1 MVPPKHSIDYSKST
15 RSVCKGPAPCSGSP
29 IPVGGLRYGQ
39 LVPGEYGETVA
50 WRHWGCVTPDI
61 LRSLAVVDQS
71 SIIGF
76 GSIRPEDQT
85 KVRRAIANQRVD
97 PADVPLTAK
106 VATSA
111 AAHVTPSTS
120 QAPARSQKKRKATF
134 EQAVPT
140 NSRLGSVG
148 PVIRATCSQ
157 SVTRATCSPI
167 LYNVVE
173 DDDEDEVI
181 LIEIDPVDVLY
192 CTLSSSI
199 VGVQYYK
206 GLVGAGEEVTLIR
219 EPHNQYDR
227 NAIEVRNIGGN
238 KVGHVPKQ
246 TAAKLAPLLD
256 RGAITIEGVMH
267 EGNLSGFSYSLSM
280 TLKIYGP
287 SDKRDQL
294 EPQLIWATPRQ
305 RGFPPRGVGG
315 ATKQVSSIAY
325 AVAAGPSAASSSST
339 SQPSSTQ
346 RHGAKATQ
354 SKSQQEAIKKQQ
366 EAVRKH
372 QEALQNAAELKQML
386 GGLEKVDDE
395 GRRASLL
402 DALCSVD
409 DILNLP
415 VHPAPPGI
423 ASGDLVVDLLKHQS
437 QALQWCIDHEYPS
450 LPTKESDKPVQFW
463 QYRKIGLEPHFF
475 NIATKTPQEISS
487 PPLLGRGAI
496 LADSMGLGK
505 TLSMLALILA
515 TKKDV
520 PTDHSKST
528 LIVAPLSVI
537 SNWEKQ
543 IEEHCVRGAISC
555 CTYYGATRDMT
566 PQQLSQYDVVITTYQ
581 TVTGESDVSATAVG
595 HGPSKKKK
603 KVERALFDVKW
614 KRVILDEGHTI
625 RNPKTKMAKAV
636 CRLTA
641 QRRWVLSGTPIIN
654 SPRDLGS
661 ILTFLQICR
670 PLDKEDF
677 YKRLLLRPLKDGD
690 PSGAELLRALMS
702 HACIRRTKEM
712 QDKFGRPLVPLPP
725 VDITVIPVPLGDEAR
740 ALYDAIGSISQQRVE
755 KFMNQQGGMTTAFTT
770 NVLSMLTRLRQVVLH
785 PGLLPPNYLE
795 QLRATEDNEETA
807 GVALP
812 VTQDQRRLLQSLLA
826 KAIEDSEECPICF
839 DILNDPRITAC
850 SHSFCLACISEVIA
864 RDPKCPMDRR
874 TIGMGD
880 LIEPPPPTELTQLP
894 VRYDE
899 NETHDSTLRFGS
911 SAKIDQLIH
920 LLQLI
925 PSDQKSLV
933 FSQFTSFLDK
943 IGEAFE
949 EHGIPYVR
957 FDGQLSAKRRKEV
970 LEQFSIPLESEGD
983 LVDIET
989 SLPPHRRR
997 TSTQTTSVEEDVL
1010 LGDDDSSFIV
1020 DDADDDT
1027 DDFQE
1032 DISTMAKKGKGKLK
1046 PKNKGKAKATYGPST
1061 SQKAKFD
1068 GSSFGSKIPRVMLI
1082 SLKAGS
1088 LGLNLTAANNVFF
1101 WWQASSSEGIES
1113 QAIDRC
1119 NRIGQKRPVH
1129 VYQLIAENTV
1139 ESKVIEIQERKKLL
1153 IQQAFAGT
1161 KRTETPRQKKEA
1173 RLQDILELMGGIRQ
1187 QQA

>member
-1 MVPPKHSIDYSKST
+1 MVPPKHSIDYSRST
-15 RSVCKGPAPCSGSP
+15 RSVCKGPAPCNGSP
-29 IPVGGLRYGQ
+29 IPAGSLRYGQ

-71 SIIGF
+71 TIIGF
-76 GSIRPEDQT
+76 GNIRSEDQM

-106 VATSA
+106 AATLA
-111 AAHVTPSTS
+111 VDVTPSTS
-120 QAPARSQKKRKATF
+120 QVPAPSRRKRKAAF

-140 NSRLGSVG
+140 NSQLSSVK
-148 PVIRATCSQ
+148 PTIRATI
-157 SVTRATCSPI
+157 SPI
-167 LYNVVE
+167 IY
-173 DDDEDEVI
+173 DDEDDEDDEVI
-181 LIEIDPVDVLY
+181 IIEPDPVDVLY
-192 CTLSSSI
+192 CVLSSSI

-206 GLVGAGEEVTLIR
+206 GLVGPGEEVRLVR
-219 EPHNQYDR
+219 EPQNQYDR
-227 NAIEVRNIGGN
+227 NAIEVKNIGGS

-246 TAAKLAPLLD
+246 TAAKLSPLLD
-256 RGAITIEGVMH
+256 RGAITVEGVMH

-315 ATKQVSSIAY
+315 AAGRVSSTAY
-325 AVAAGPSAASSSST
+325 AAAAGSAVASSSYT
-339 SQPSSTQ
+339 SQPSSSQ
-346 RHGAKATQ
+346 RNGATATQ
-354 SKSQQEAIKKQQ
+354 SKSQQEA
-366 EAVRKH
+366 ARKH
-372 QEALQNAAELKQML
+372 LEALQNAAELKQML

-415 VHPAPPGI
+415 VHPAPPGV

-437 QALQWCIDHEYPS
+437 QALQWCIDREYPS

-463 QYRKIGLEPHFF
+463 QYRKIGFKPHYF

-515 TKKDV
+515 TKKDI
-520 PTDHSKST
+520 PTDYSKST
-528 LIVAPLSVI
+528 LIIVPLSVI

-543 IEEHCVRGAISC
+543 IEEHCVRDAISS

-581 TVTGESDVSATAVG
+581 TVSGESDVSAAMVG
-595 HGPSKKKK
+595 DGPSKKKK
-603 KVERALFDVKW
+603 KVLRALFDVKW

-641 QRRWVLSGTPIIN
+641 QRRWALSGTPIIN

-670 PLDKEDF
+670 PLDREDF
-677 YKRLLLRPLKDGD
+677 YNRLLLRPLKDGD

-712 QDKFGRPLVPLPP
+712 QDRFGKPLVPLPP

-740 ALYDAIGSISQQRVE
+740 ALYDAIGSVSQQRVE
-755 KFMNQQGGMTTAFTT
+755 KFMNQQGGMTAAFTT
-770 NVLSMLTRLRQVVLH
+770 NVLSMLTRLRQVALH
-785 PGLLPPNYLE
+785 PDLLPPNYLE

-807 GVALP
+807 RVALP
-812 VTQDQRRLLQSLLA
+812 VTQDQRRLLQGLLA
-826 KAIEDSEECPICF
+826 KAIEDNEECPICF
-839 DILNDPRITAC
+839 DVLNDPRITAC
-850 SHSFCLACISEVIA
+850 SHPFCLACISEVIA
-864 RDPKCPMDRR
+864 RDPRCPMDRR

-880 LIEPPPPTELTQLP
+880 LIEPPPPTDLTQVP
-894 VRYDE
+894 VCHDE
-899 NETHDSTLRFGS
+899 NETHDNTLRTGS

-970 LEQFSIPLESEGD
+970 LEQFSIPLEAEDD
-983 LVDIET
+983 LAVDIET
-989 SLPPHRRR
+989 SLPSRRR
-997 TSTQTTSVEEDVL
+997 RMSTQTTAEEVVIL
-1010 LGDDDSSFIV
+1010 EDDDSSFII
-1020 DDADDDT
+1020 DDDD
-1027 DDFQE
+1027 DDFEE
-1032 DISTMAKKGKGKLK
+1032 DISTMAKKGKGKSK
-1046 PKNKGKAKATYGPST
+1046 PKNKGKAKATYGPPT
-1061 SQKAKFD
+1061 SQKARFD
-1068 GSSFGSKIPRVMLI
+1068 RSSFGSKVPRVMLI

-1088 LGLNLTAANNVFF
+1088 LGLNLTVANNVILMDP
-1101 WWQASSSEGIES
+1101 WWQEGIES

-1173 RLQDILELMGGIRQ
+1173 RLQDILELMGGIHQ
-1187 QQA
+1187 QPGHQA